1 MGDLLNKFYG
11 KTITSDEVYVLK
23 ESSEGW
29 IANNTDVAILLT
41 FDTGT
46 SVQLAA
52 GQTHSWS
59 KRNNMNFQSIT
70 VTVSGMTTGFV
81 GCCWGV

>member
-1 MGDLLNKFYG
+1 MADLMNKFYG
-11 KTITSDEVYVLK
+11 KTIIADEVYLVP

-29 IANNTDVAILLT
+29 IANNSDVAILLT
-41 FDTGT
+41 FVTGT

-52 GQTHSWS
+52 GQSHNWS
-59 KRNNMNFQSIT
+59 KRNNMNFQSII

-81 GCCWGV
+81 GCCWSV